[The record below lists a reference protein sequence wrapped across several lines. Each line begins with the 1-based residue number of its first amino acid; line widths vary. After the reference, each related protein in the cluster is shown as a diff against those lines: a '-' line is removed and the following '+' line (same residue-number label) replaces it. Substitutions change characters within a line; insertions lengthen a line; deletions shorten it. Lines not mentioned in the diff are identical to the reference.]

1 MEGKKLRTAA
11 YCRVSTTSDT
21 QDGSFEVQCDYY
33 EKLIRN
39 DPNME
44 FVGVYGDHGK
54 SGRAMK
60 GRKELNRLIKDCEA
74 GKIDLI
80 LTKSISRFARNM
92 LECVEAIRHLKE
104 CGVTVRFEK
113 ENLDTETMGGE
124 LMLGILAT
132 IAQEESNSISMNLSW
147 SRQKHVEKGQPWD
160 TARYGFVSVGKEH
173 RWEVVEHEAE
183 VVRQAFYMAGMCYTY
198 GEIAEELTRMEK
210 EDGNGRIWNKA
221 PVVNLLRSET
231 LKGIADNLNS
241 LGMTGRSGEPLT
253 DNGVLY
259 ILGNEVY
266 VGDKMLQ
273 KRAPKNFLTKQ
284 PDKRTPFESNYLVDD
299 HEAVVD
305 RLTWDAVQKKLMKRR
320 EDIDS
325 GVRYHDGR
333 THFFYGTVFC
343 GECGEPMTRRTLRGY
358 KGERYKAWT
367 CRDRHKGR
375 RGNGCMCRTIRE
387 TDLITAICVQMDWEQ
402 FDEGR
407 FEAEIEKV
415 VVTNDEITLM
425 RRLIP
430 VTA

>member
-21 QDGSFEVQCDYY
+21 QDGSFEVQCEYY
-33 EKLIRN
+33 EKLIRS

-54 SGRAMK
+54 SGRAMR

-74 GKIDLI
+74 GKIDLV

-132 IAQEESNSISMNLSW
+132 IAQEESNSIALNLSW

-173 RWEVVEHEAE
+173 KWEVVEHEAE

-231 LKGIADNLNS
+231 
-241 LGMTGRSGEPLT
+241 
-253 DNGVLY
+253 Y
-259 ILGNEVY
+259 IG
-266 VGDKMLQ
+266 
-273 KRAPKNFLTKQ
+273 
-284 PDKRTPFESNYLVDD
+284 NYLSNK
-299 HEAVVD
+299 ECRVVD
-305 RLTWDAVQKKLMKRR
+305 EYGVVKRVKNKGQVEQILIEEHHPALVSKELYGVVQELLDNQTLGGHRRKFSAEEREIMDRAMKLAAK
-320 EDIDS
+320 
-325 GVRYHDGR
+325 
-333 THFFYGTVFC
+333 
-343 GECGEPMTRRTLRGY
+343 
-358 KGERYKAWT
+358 
-367 CRDRHKGR
+367 
-375 RGNGCMCRTIRE
+375 
-387 TDLITAICVQMDWEQ
+387 
-402 FDEGR
+402 
-407 FEAEIEKV
+407 EAESWRKAV
-415 VVTNDEITLM
+415 
-425 RRLIP
+425 
-430 VTA
+430 

>member
-21 QDGSFEVQCDYY
+21 QDGSFEVQCEYY
-33 EKLIRN
+33 EKLIRS

-54 SGRAMK
+54 SGRAMR

-74 GKIDLI
+74 GKIDLV

-104 CGVTVRFEK
+104 CGVAVRFEK

-132 IAQEESNSISMNLSW
+132 IAQEESNSIALNLSW

-173 RWEVVEHEAE
+173 KWEVVEHEAE

-210 EDGNGRIWNKA
+210 EDGNGRVWNKA

-231 LKGIADNLNS
+231 
-241 LGMTGRSGEPLT
+241 
-253 DNGVLY
+253 Y
-259 ILGNEVY
+259 IG
-266 VGDKMLQ
+266 
-273 KRAPKNFLTKQ
+273 
-284 PDKRTPFESNYLVDD
+284 NYLSNKECSIVDEKGQVKRVKNKGYVEQVLIEG
-299 HEAVVD
+299 HHPALVSRELYEVVQELLDNKTLGGHRRKFSAEEREIMD
-305 RLTWDAVQKKLMKRR
+305 RAMKLAAR
-320 EDIDS
+320 
-325 GVRYHDGR
+325 
-333 THFFYGTVFC
+333 
-343 GECGEPMTRRTLRGY
+343 
-358 KGERYKAWT
+358 
-367 CRDRHKGR
+367 
-375 RGNGCMCRTIRE
+375 
-387 TDLITAICVQMDWEQ
+387 
-402 FDEGR
+402 
-407 FEAEIEKV
+407 EAESWRKAV
-415 VVTNDEITLM
+415 
-425 RRLIP
+425 
-430 VTA
+430 